1 MATDAQLLTDVRL
14 ELHRAQL
21 RPVYTVGED
30 RHVIGVVQGS
40 RSVIDL
46 ELTSARDNLEQA
58 IVMRL
63 LTPRGEL
70 AELGHADY
78 GSRLT
83 ELVGTPN
90 TETRRSLAKLYILE
104 SLAQEPRIAKVAKV
118 VVTPAVQ
125 RDRVDVLIEVQP
137 IASADTVTIGPFSL
151 SFAS

>member
-1 MATDAQLLTDVRL
+1 VPTDAQLLTDVRL

-21 RPVYTVGED
+21 RPVYTAGED
-30 RHVIGVVQGS
+30 RRVIGVVQGS
-40 RSVIDL
+40 RSVVDL
-46 ELTSARDNLEQA
+46 QLTNGRENLEQA
-58 IVMRL
+58 IIMRL

-70 AELGHADY
+70 AELGHPDY

-104 SLAQEPRIAKVAKV
+104 SLAQEPRIAKVGKV

-137 IASADTVTIGPFSL
+137 IASANTVTIGPFSL